1 MKDFYPP
8 LIEAHEIVDAL
19 KQELQLKPF
28 YQKIL
33 QKRVIDKAAT
43 ERGLTVT
50 PAEIQAEGDKLRRSK
65 RLEKAADT
73 LAWLADQ
80 MISVEDLE
88 AGIGDRLLAKK
99 LAEHLFAKEVEKVF
113 IQNKLQFD
121 RIILYQIVVG
131 EAELAQELFYQI
143 QEREISFF
151 DAAHFYDIDE
161 NRRHLCGCEGQ
172 VYRWSLKPDIAVAVF
187 SAKPGKAIRPIKT
200 DLGYHLFMVEKFLPA
215 ELTAERYEE
224 ILQNMFNE
232 WLTNEINYLLYNQSD
247 SLSNNES

>member
-1 MKDFYPP
+1 MKDIYQP
-8 LIEAHEIVDAL
+8 LIEPNEIIETL

-33 QKRVIDKAAT
+33 QKRVIDKAAK

-50 PAEIQAEGDKLRRSK
+50 PAEIQAEGDKLRREK

-73 LAWLADQ
+73 IAWLADQ

-99 LAEHLFAKEVEKVF
+99 LAEHLFGKEVEKFF
-113 IQNKLQFD
+113 IQNKLEFD
-121 RIILYQIVVG
+121 RIILYQIIVG
-131 EAELAQELFYQI
+131 EPELAQELFYQI

-161 NRRHLCGCEGQ
+161 NRRHLCGCEGK
-172 VYRWSLKPDIAVAVF
+172 VYRWGLKPDIAVAVF
-187 SAKPGKAIRPIKT
+187 SAKPGKVSRPIQT
-200 DLGYHLFMVEKFLPA
+200 DMGYHLFMVEKFLPA

-224 ILQNMFNE
+224 ILQKMFNE
-232 WLTNEINYLLYNQSD
+232 WLSNEVNYLLYNQSD
-247 SLSNNES
+247 PP